1 MASWLHTVYMLQP
14 EVEQHLQRLQ
24 HYFLAENKHINLTA
38 LRTEDAC
45 WHGNI
50 LDSIAG
56 QAAIEKY
63 TKTGD
68 TIADIGTGGGFPLL
82 PLAIMFPNRTWVG
95 IDSVQKKI
103 AAIERIAISSTIGN
117 AQFVS
122 ERLEDI
128 GQQKQH
134 REQYSAVTSRAVA
147 PLATL
152 LELMAPLAVV
162 GGHLLCWKSVHIQEE
177 MLASLTARSA
187 LDCHLVETIS
197 YTLPGDWGTR
207 QLLVFQKIKATKKQ
221 YPRENGTPKKDPL

>member
-1 MASWLHTVYMLQP
+1 MAYWLQTVYMFTT
-14 EVEQHLQRLQ
+14 ETEQHLLRLQ
-24 HYFLAENKHINLTA
+24 TYFLAENKQINLTA

-50 LDSIAG
+50 LDSTAG
-56 QAAIEKY
+56 QGAIEKY
-63 TKTGD
+63 TKAGD

-82 PLAIMFPNRTWVG
+82 PLAILFPDRHWVG

-103 AAIERIAISSTIGN
+103 TAIEQIAISSTIGN
-117 AQFVS
+117 TTFIS
-122 ERLEDI
+122 DRLEDL
-128 GQQKQH
+128 GHVPKH
-134 REQYSAVTSRAVA
+134 REQYAAVTSRAVA

-152 LELMAPLAVV
+152 LELMAPLVAVN
-162 GGHLLCWKSVHIQEE
+162 GHLICWKSVHIQDEL
-177 MLASLTARSA
+177 LASLTARDL

-207 QLLVFQKIKATKKQ
+207 QLLVFQKIKATKKR